1 MRFTFSP
8 TKMKILGLYLKGE
21 NIMSKWTD
29 IRDSIVNELH
39 IPEVTEEAKQRMTL
53 AIVNEGMPLIE
64 QAVDG
69 YVAKLK
75 EQAKSERG
83 WAWGRDAVAL
93 PVVLQGAVWAVKM
106 ILAKSLDTHG
116 NAAVESMN
124 PAEV

>member
-1 MRFTFSP
+1 
-8 TKMKILGLYLKGE
+8 
-21 NIMSKWTD
+21 MSKWTE
-29 IRDSIVNELH
+29 IRNSIVNELH

-106 ILAKSLDTHG
+106 ILAKSLDAHG

>member
-1 MRFTFSP
+1 MFYIFP
-8 TKMKILGLYLKGE
+8 DKMKISGLYLKGE

-83 WAWGRDAVAL
+83 WTWGRDAVAL

>member
-1 MRFTFSP
+1 
-8 TKMKILGLYLKGE
+8 
-21 NIMSKWTD
+21 MSKWSE

-106 ILAKSLDTHG
+106 ILAKSLDAHG

>member
-1 MRFTFSP
+1 
-8 TKMKILGLYLKGE
+8 
-21 NIMSKWTD
+21 MSKWTE

-53 AIVNEGMPLIE
+53 AIVKEGMPLIE

-106 ILAKSLDTHG
+106 ILAKSLDAHG

>member
-1 MRFTFSP
+1 
-8 TKMKILGLYLKGE
+8 
-21 NIMSKWTD
+21 MSKWTE

-106 ILAKSLDTHG
+106 ILAKSLDARG
-116 NAAVESMN
+116 KAEE
-124 PAEV
+124 PAGEPANTTV

>member
-1 MRFTFSP
+1 
-8 TKMKILGLYLKGE
+8 
-21 NIMSKWTD
+21 MSKWTD
-29 IRDSIVNELH
+29 IRNSIVNELH

-83 WAWGRDAVAL
+83 WAWGRDAIAL

>member
-1 MRFTFSP
+1 
-8 TKMKILGLYLKGE
+8 
-21 NIMSKWTD
+21 MSKWTE

-93 PVVLQGAVWAVKM
+93 PVVLQGAVRAVKM
-106 ILAKSLDTHG
+106 ILAKSLDGHG
-116 NAAVESMN
+116 KAVIDSMD
-124 PAEV
+124 PAET

>member
-1 MRFTFSP
+1 MHD
-8 TKMKILGLYLKGE
+8 LGLTYDYNRLE
-21 NIMSKWTD
+21 TRDTTD
-29 IRDSIVNELH
+29 I
-39 IPEVTEEAKQRMTL
+39 
-53 AIVNEGMPLIE
+53 NEGMPLLE

-93 PVVLQGAVWAVKM
+93 PVVLQGAVWAVKT
-106 ILAKSLDTHG
+106 ILVKSLDTTHG
-116 NAAVESMN
+116 KAAVESMN

>member
-1 MRFTFSP
+1 
-8 TKMKILGLYLKGE
+8 
-21 NIMSKWTD
+21 MSKWTD

-93 PVVLQGAVWAVKM
+93 PVVLQGAVGAGKM

>member
-1 MRFTFSP
+1 
-8 TKMKILGLYLKGE
+8 
-21 NIMSKWTD
+21 MSKWTD
-29 IRDSIVNELH
+29 IRDNIVNELH
-39 IPEVTEEAKQRMTL
+39 IPEVTEEAKQRVTL
-53 AIVNEGMPLIE
+53 TIVNEGMPLIE

-106 ILAKSLDTHG
+106 ILAKSLDAHG

-124 PAEV
+124 PTEV